1 MKISIIGSGFVGE
14 KVGRGFSTLGQDVI
28 FHDINNEVLSKLDKE
43 FETSSDLEYT
53 IKNTSISFICVPTP
67 YNNGFDSKYI
77 ESALRDVSKV
87 LKHKDDYHLVVIK
100 STVPPTMTRQ
110 VFLPILNENTEVGE
124 RVGLCMNP
132 EFMTQHAESWTDDQK
147 FSRNFNNEDRIV
159 IGEFDKKSGDTL
171 QKLYE
176 PLKLPIFRTDLD
188 TSEMIKYASNCMLAT
203 KISFWNQ
210 IFLICNKLGIDS
222 DMVAEISSLD
232 PRIGTY
238 GIVHGK
244 AFGGAC
250 LEKDLKSFIEF
261 ADEFADESLLQAV
274 NKINEEMKKNF
285 GIRC

>member
-14 KVGRGFSTLGQDVI
+14 KVGRGFSTLGYDVI
-28 FHDINNEVLSKLDKE
+28 FHDINNEVLSKLENE
-43 FETSSDLEYT
+43 FETSPDLEYT
-53 IKNTSISFICVPTP
+53 IQNSSISFICVPTP

-77 ESALRDVSKV
+77 ESALRDVSKG

>member
-14 KVGRGFSTLGQDVI
+14 KVGRGFSTLGYDII
-28 FHDINNEVLSKLDKE
+28 FHDINNEVLSKLENE
-43 FETSSDLEYT
+43 FETSIDLEYT
-53 IKNTSISFICVPTP
+53 INNSSISFICVPTP

-159 IGEFDKKSGDTL
+159 IGEYDKKSGDTL
-171 QKLYE
+171 HKLYE
-176 PLKLPIFRTDLD
+176 PLNMPIFRTDLD
-188 TSEMIKYASNCMLAT
+188 TSEMVKYASNCMLAT

-210 IFLICNKLGIDS
+210 IFLICKQLGIDS
-222 DMVAEISSLD
+222 EKVAEISSLD